1 MQWVKRTTFFNLLE
15 ETMSNNVKKFK
26 KPIGEDSIYKLMLII
41 TFVVAGAFFVINII
55 RLNLMG
61 MIAIGGCLLA
71 FGGALLIM
79 KLIKL
84 HKRKKQLVVC
94 VMLMFLVFVISL
106 FSGDFYSDDFTLYL
120 AVIALSGVY
129 LEPAV
134 TKVQM
139 VLVNVL
145 LALQY
150 IIHPE
155 KADPLSQYI
164 MCMVLT
170 TLTVIIFLQVIK
182 RGRSFIQVGDD
193 RSEEAE
199 GLVASITKAGTELQ
213 QNCETS
219 AKRVEGL
226 KDASDKLEE
235 RTRELKDGSDN
246 IIESAKDIVHS
257 FDGVHETVKFS
268 EEQISIMNAEV
279 KHVEDALAENK
290 KNMAEMSAQ
299 MNSVKQAVDEANAVF
314 EKLQKQIQE
323 ISVVTDQL
331 NSIAA
336 STNMLALNA
345 SIEAA
350 RAGQSGAGF
359 AVVASKVQE
368 LAVDSNRCSGQV
380 VEVVTAMQ
388 SQIEITTEQL
398 GESTEAID
406 ASIGALAGLQDSF
419 DDLTVQFEALYDNI
433 EAQNINVEK
442 MDSEI
447 SQLETRINEMSAC
460 TEENQAYVDEI
471 ANAVE
476 LYRNHMQLVITDTQ
490 QVNDLSV
497 SMLAISK
504 EREQA

>member
-1 MQWVKRTTFFNLLE
+1 MGVE
-15 ETMSNNVKKFK
+15 KFK

-41 TFVVAGAFFVINII
+41 TFVVAGVFFVKNII
-55 RLNLMG
+55 SLSISG
-61 MIAIGGCLLA
+61 MIAIGGCLLVL
-71 FGGALLIM
+71 GIALFIM
-79 KLIKL
+79 KMIKL
-84 HKRKKQLVVC
+84 DKRKKQLVVC
-94 VMLMFLVFVISL
+94 IMLMFVVFVISL
-106 FSGDFYSDDFTLYL
+106 FSGNFYSDDFTLYL
-120 AVIALSGVY
+120 AVIALSGLY
-129 LEPAV
+129 LEPII
-134 TKVQM
+134 TKVQA

-150 IIHPE
+150 IINPG

-170 TLTVIIFLQVIK
+170 TLTVILFLQVIK
-182 RGRSFIQVGDD
+182 RGRSFIQVGIE
-193 RSEEAE
+193 RSDEAE

-213 QNCETS
+213 ENCETS

-235 RTRELKDGSDN
+235 RTRELKDGSNN
-246 IIESAKDIVHS
+246 IIESAKDIVNS
-257 FDGVHETVKFS
+257 FDDVHETVQS
-268 EEQISIMNAEV
+268 TGEQISIMNTEV
-279 KHVEDALAENK
+279 KRVEDALAENK
-290 KNMAEMSAQ
+290 KNMKEMSQQ
-299 MNSVKQAVDEANAVF
+299 MNSVKQAVDEANEVF
-314 EKLQKQIQE
+314 AKLQKQIQE
-323 ISVVTDQL
+323 ISAVTDQL
-331 NSIAA
+331 NGIAT

-368 LAVDSNRCSGQV
+368 LAVDSNRCSSQV

-398 GESTEAID
+398 GESTDAID
-406 ASIGALAGLQDSF
+406 SSIGALEGLQSSF

-433 EAQNINVEK
+433 EAQNVNVSK

-447 SQLETRINEMSAC
+447 NQLETRINEMSAC
-460 TEENQAYVDEI
+460 TEENQVYVDEI

-476 LYRNHMQLVITDTQ
+476 LYKSHMQLVVDDTQ
-490 QVNDLSV
+490 QVNDLSA

-504 EREQA
+504 ERG

>member
-1 MQWVKRTTFFNLLE
+1 MNE
-15 ETMSNNVKKFK
+15 KKFK

-41 TFVVAGAFFVINII
+41 TFVVSGVFFVKNVISFS
-55 RLNLMG
+55 LSG
-61 MIAIGGCLLA
+61 MIAIGGCLLVL
-71 FGGALLIM
+71 GLALLVM

-94 VMLMFLVFVISL
+94 IMLMFVVFIISL
-106 FSGDFYSDDFTLYL
+106 FSGNFYSDDFTLYL

-129 LEPAV
+129 LEP
-134 TKVQM
+134 TITIVQA

-145 LALQY
+145 LILQY
-150 IIHPE
+150 IINPG
-155 KADPLSQYI
+155 KADPLSQFI

-170 TLTVIIFLQVIK
+170 TLTAVLFLQVIK

-213 QNCETS
+213 LNCENS

-246 IIESAKDIVHS
+246 IIESAKEIASS
-257 FDGVHETVKFS
+257 FDGVHETVKS
-268 EEQISIMNAEV
+268 TEEQITIMNSEV
-279 KHVEDALAENK
+279 KRVEDALAENK
-290 KNMAEMSAQ
+290 KHMKEMNEQ
-299 MNSVKQAVDEANAVF
+299 MNSVKKAVDEANEVF
-314 EKLQKQIQE
+314 AKLQKQILE
-323 ISVVTDQL
+323 ISAVTDQL
-331 NSIAA
+331 NGIAA

-368 LAVDSNRCSGQV
+368 LAIDSNRCSGQV

-388 SQIEITTEQL
+388 SQIEMTTEQL
-398 GESTEAID
+398 EESTEAID
-406 ASIGALAGLQDSF
+406 SSIGALEGLQTSF
-419 DDLTVQFEALYDNI
+419 DDLTEQFGELYDNI
-433 EAQNINVEK
+433 EAQNGNVTK
-442 MDSEI
+442 MDSVI
-447 SQLETRINEMSAC
+447 SQLENKINEMSAY

-476 LYRNHMQLVITDTQ
+476 MYKNHMQLVVDDSQ
-490 QVNDLSV
+490 QVNDLSA

-504 EREQA
+504 ERQQKA

>member
-1 MQWVKRTTFFNLLE
+1 ME
-15 ETMSNNVKKFK
+15 GKKFK
-26 KPIGEDSIYKLMLII
+26 KPLGEDSIYKLMLIV
-41 TFVVAGAFFVINII
+41 TFAVAGAFFVINVVGF
-55 RLNLMG
+55 NVSG
-61 MIAIGGCLLA
+61 MIAIGSCLVVLLLA
-71 FGGALLIM
+71 LFVM
-79 KLIKL
+79 KLVKL

-94 VMLMFLVFVISL
+94 IMLMFLVFVISL

-120 AVIALSGVY
+120 AVIGLSGMY
-129 LEPAV
+129 LEPTV
-134 TKVQM
+134 TIVQA

-145 LALQY
+145 LILQY

-155 KADPLSQYI
+155 KADPLSQFI

-170 TLTVIIFLQVIK
+170 TLTAILFLQVIK

-193 RSEEAE
+193 RNEEAE
-199 GLVASITKAGTELQ
+199 GLVESITKAGTKLQ
-213 QNCETS
+213 ENCETS

-257 FDGVHETVKFS
+257 FDDVHETVQS
-268 EEQISIMNAEV
+268 TGEQISIMNTEV
-279 KHVEDALAENK
+279 KNVEEALAENK
-290 KNMAEMSAQ
+290 KNMQAMSKQ
-299 MNSVKQAVDEANAVF
+299 MNSVKTAVDEANEVF
-314 EKLQKQIQE
+314 AKLQAQIQE
-323 ISVVTDQL
+323 ISAVTDQL

-388 SQIEITTEQL
+388 SQIAITTEQL
-398 GESTEAID
+398 EESTDAID
-406 ASIGALAGLQDSF
+406 SSIGALEGLQNSF

-433 EAQNINVEK
+433 EAQNENVVK

-447 SQLETRINEMSAC
+447 NQLETRINDMSAC
-460 TEENQAYVDEI
+460 TEENQAFVDEI

-476 LYRNHMQLVITDTQ
+476 LYKSHMQLVLNDTQ
-490 QVNDLSV
+490 QVKDLSA
-497 SMLAISK
+497 SMLAISE
-504 EREQA
+504 ERGHSK

>member
-1 MQWVKRTTFFNLLE
+1 MK
-15 ETMSNNVKKFK
+15 ETKFR
-26 KPIGEDSIYKLMLII
+26 KPIGEESIYKLMLII
-41 TFVVAGAFFVINII
+41 TFVVAGVFFIKNVISLSIS
-55 RLNLMG
+55 G
-61 MIAIGGCLLA
+61 MVAIGGCLLVL
-71 FGGALLIM
+71 GLVLLIM
-79 KLIKL
+79 KLVKL

-94 VMLMFLVFVISL
+94 VMLMFVVFIISL
-106 FSGDFYSDDFTLYL
+106 FSGNFYSDDFTLYL

-129 LEPAV
+129 LEPTI
-134 TKVQM
+134 TKVQA
-139 VLVNVL
+139 VLVNIL

-150 IIHPE
+150 IINPG

-170 TLTVIIFLQVIK
+170 TLTAVLFLQVIK

-219 AKRVEGL
+219 AKRVESL
-226 KDASDKLEE
+226 KDASDRLEE
-235 RTRELKDGSDN
+235 KTRELKDGSDN
-246 IIESAKDIVHS
+246 IVESAKDIVNS
-257 FDGVHETVKFS
+257 FDDVHETVQS
-268 EEQISIMNAEV
+268 TGEQISIMNTEV
-279 KHVEDALAENK
+279 KRVEDALAENK
-290 KNMAEMSAQ
+290 KNMKEMSQQ
-299 MNSVKQAVDEANAVF
+299 MTSVKQAVDEANEVF
-314 EKLQKQIQE
+314 AKLQKQIQE
-323 ISVVTDQL
+323 ISAVTDQL
-331 NSIAA
+331 NGIAS

-368 LAVDSNRCSGQV
+368 LAVDSNRCSSQV

-398 GESTEAID
+398 GESTDAID
-406 ASIGALAGLQDSF
+406 SSIGALEGLQNSF

-433 EAQNINVEK
+433 EAQNVNVVK

-447 SQLETRINEMSAC
+447 SKLENRINEMSAC
-460 TEENQAYVDEI
+460 TEENQVYVDEI

-476 LYRNHMQLVITDTQ
+476 MYKSHMQLVVDDTQ

-504 EREQA
+504 GREQKS

>member
-1 MQWVKRTTFFNLLE
+1 MNE
-15 ETMSNNVKKFK
+15 KKFK

-41 TFVVAGAFFVINII
+41 TFVVSGVFFVKNVISFS
-55 RLNLMG
+55 LSG
-61 MIAIGGCLLA
+61 MIAIGGCLLVL
-71 FGGALLIM
+71 GLALLVM
-79 KLIKL
+79 KLMKL

-94 VMLMFLVFVISL
+94 IMLMFVVFIISL
-106 FSGDFYSDDFTLYL
+106 FSGNFYSDDFTLYL

-129 LEPAV
+129 LEP
-134 TKVQM
+134 TITIVQA

-145 LALQY
+145 LILQY
-150 IIHPE
+150 IINPG
-155 KADPLSQYI
+155 KADPLSQFI

-170 TLTVIIFLQVIK
+170 TLTVVLFLQVIK

-213 QNCETS
+213 LNCENS

-246 IIESAKDIVHS
+246 IIESAKEIASS
-257 FDGVHETVKFS
+257 FDGVHETVKS
-268 EEQISIMNAEV
+268 TEEQITIMNSEV
-279 KHVEDALAENK
+279 KRVEDALAENK
-290 KNMAEMSAQ
+290 KHMKEMNEQ
-299 MNSVKQAVDEANAVF
+299 MNSVKKAVDEANEVF
-314 EKLQKQIQE
+314 AKLQKQILE
-323 ISVVTDQL
+323 ISAVTDQL

-368 LAVDSNRCSGQV
+368 LAIDSNRCSGQV

-388 SQIEITTEQL
+388 SQIEMTTEQL
-398 GESTEAID
+398 EESTEAID
-406 ASIGALAGLQDSF
+406 SSIGALEGLQTSF
-419 DDLTVQFEALYDNI
+419 DDLTEQFGELYDNI
-433 EAQNINVEK
+433 EAQNGNVTK
-442 MDSEI
+442 MDSVI
-447 SQLETRINEMSAC
+447 SQLENKINEMSAY

-476 LYRNHMQLVITDTQ
+476 MYKNHMQLVVDDSQ
-490 QVNDLSV
+490 QVNDLSA

-504 EREQA
+504 ERQQKA

>member
-1 MQWVKRTTFFNLLE
+1 MNE
-15 ETMSNNVKKFK
+15 KKFK

-41 TFVVAGAFFVINII
+41 TFVVSGVFFVKNVISFS
-55 RLNLMG
+55 LSG
-61 MIAIGGCLLA
+61 MIAIGGCLLVL
-71 FGGALLIM
+71 GLALLVM
-79 KLIKL
+79 KLMKL

-94 VMLMFLVFVISL
+94 IMLMFVVFIISL
-106 FSGDFYSDDFTLYL
+106 FSGNFYSDDFTLYL

-129 LEPAV
+129 LEP
-134 TKVQM
+134 TITIVQA

-145 LALQY
+145 LILQY
-150 IIHPE
+150 IINPG
-155 KADPLSQYI
+155 KADPLSQFI

-170 TLTVIIFLQVIK
+170 TLTAVLFLQVIK

-213 QNCETS
+213 LNCENS

-246 IIESAKDIVHS
+246 IIESAKEIASS
-257 FDGVHETVKFS
+257 FDGVHETVKS
-268 EEQISIMNAEV
+268 TEEQITIMNSEV
-279 KHVEDALAENK
+279 KCVEDALAENK
-290 KNMAEMSAQ
+290 KHMKEMNEQ
-299 MNSVKQAVDEANAVF
+299 MNSVKKAVDEANEVF
-314 EKLQKQIQE
+314 AKLQKQILE
-323 ISVVTDQL
+323 ISAVTDQL

-368 LAVDSNRCSGQV
+368 LAIDSNRCSGQV

-388 SQIEITTEQL
+388 SQIEMTTEQL
-398 GESTEAID
+398 EESTEAID
-406 ASIGALAGLQDSF
+406 SSIGALEGLQTSF
-419 DDLTVQFEALYDNI
+419 DDLTEQFGELYDNI
-433 EAQNINVEK
+433 EAQNGNVTK
-442 MDSEI
+442 MDSVI
-447 SQLETRINEMSAC
+447 SQLENKINEMSAY

-476 LYRNHMQLVITDTQ
+476 MYKNHMQLVVDDSQ
-490 QVNDLSV
+490 QVNDLSA

-504 EREQA
+504 ERQQKA

>member
-1 MQWVKRTTFFNLLE
+1 
-15 ETMSNNVKKFK
+15 MSNHVKKFS
-26 KPIGEDSIYKLMLII
+26 KPIGEDSIYKFMLII
-41 TFVVAGAFFVINII
+41 TFAVAGAFFIINII
-55 RLNLMG
+55 RLNLLG
-61 MIAIGGCLLA
+61 MIVIGGCLLVL
-71 FGGALLIM
+71 GGALLVM
-79 KLIKL
+79 KLMKI
-84 HKRKKQLVVC
+84 HKHKKQLVVC

-120 AVIALSGVY
+120 AVIALSGMY
-129 LEPAV
+129 LEPTV
-134 TKVQM
+134 TKVQT

-150 IIHPE
+150 IINPG

-170 TLTVIIFLQVIK
+170 TLTAIIFLQLIK
-182 RGRSFIQVGDD
+182 RGRSFIQVGID
-193 RSEEAE
+193 RNEEAE
-199 GLVASITKAGTELQ
+199 ELVASITKAGTELQ

-219 AKRVEGL
+219 AKRVEDL

-235 RTRELKDGSDN
+235 RTQELKDGSDN

-268 EEQISIMNAEV
+268 GEQISIMNTEV

-290 KNMAEMSAQ
+290 KNMQAMSRQ
-299 MNSVKQAVDEANAVF
+299 MNSVKTAVDEANEVF
-314 EKLQKQIQE
+314 AKLQKQILE
-323 ISVVTDQL
+323 ISAVTDQL

-398 GESTEAID
+398 GESTDAID
-406 ASIGALAGLQDSF
+406 SSIDALEGLQNSF
-419 DDLTVQFEALYDNI
+419 DDLTTQFEALYDNI
-433 EAQNINVEK
+433 EAQNENVVK

-471 ANAVE
+471 ANVVGV
-476 LYRNHMQLVITDTQ
+476 YKNHMKLVVADTQ

-497 SMLAISK
+497 SMLSISK
-504 EREQA
+504 ERGQK

>member
-1 MQWVKRTTFFNLLE
+1 
-15 ETMSNNVKKFK
+15 MSDNVKKFK

-41 TFVVAGAFFVINII
+41 TFAVAGAFFIINVI
-55 RLNLMG
+55 RLNIIG
-61 MIAIGGCLLA
+61 MIAIGGCLLV
-71 FGGALLIM
+71 FGGALLVM
-79 KLIKL
+79 KLMKL
-84 HKRKKQLVVC
+84 HKHKKQLVVC
-94 VMLMFLVFVISL
+94 IMLMFLVFVISL

-129 LEPAV
+129 LEPTV
-134 TKVQM
+134 TKVQA
-139 VLVNVL
+139 VLVNIL

-182 RGRSFIQVGDD
+182 RGRSFIQVGAD
-193 RSEEAE
+193 RSDEAE
-199 GLVASITKAGTELQ
+199 ELVASITKAGTELQ
-213 QNCETS
+213 KNCETS

-235 RTRELKDGSDN
+235 RTRELIDGSDN
-246 IIESAKDIVHS
+246 IVESAKDIVNS
-257 FDGVHETVKFS
+257 FDDVHETVQS
-268 EEQISIMNAEV
+268 TGQQISIMNTEV
-279 KHVEDALAENK
+279 KNVEDALAENK
-290 KNMAEMSAQ
+290 KNMHEMSKQ
-299 MNSVKQAVDEANAVF
+299 MNSVKQAVDEANEVF
-314 EKLQKQIQE
+314 AKLQKQILE
-323 ISVVTDQL
+323 ISAVTDQL

-398 GESTEAID
+398 GESTDAID
-406 ASIGALAGLQDSF
+406 SSIGALEGLQNSF
-419 DDLTVQFEALYDNI
+419 DDLTAQFEALYDNI
-433 EAQNINVEK
+433 EAQNDNVAK
-442 MDSEI
+442 MDTEI
-447 SQLETRINEMSAC
+447 RQLETRINEMSAC
-460 TEENQAYVDEI
+460 TEENQVYVDEI
-471 ANAVE
+471 ANVVE
-476 LYRNHMQLVITDTQ
+476 LYKSHMQLVVDDTQ

-497 SMLAISK
+497 SMLAISN
-504 EREQA
+504 ERTK

>member
-1 MQWVKRTTFFNLLE
+1 MNE
-15 ETMSNNVKKFK
+15 KKFK

-41 TFVVAGAFFVINII
+41 TFVVSGVFFVKNVISFS
-55 RLNLMG
+55 LSG
-61 MIAIGGCLLA
+61 MIAIGGCLLVL
-71 FGGALLIM
+71 GLALLVM
-79 KLIKL
+79 KLMKL

-94 VMLMFLVFVISL
+94 IMLMFVVFIISL
-106 FSGDFYSDDFTLYL
+106 FSGNFYSDDFTLYL

-129 LEPAV
+129 LEP
-134 TKVQM
+134 TITIVQA

-145 LALQY
+145 LILQY
-150 IIHPE
+150 IINPG
-155 KADPLSQYI
+155 KADPLSQFI

-170 TLTVIIFLQVIK
+170 TLTAVLFLQVIK

-213 QNCETS
+213 LNCENS

-246 IIESAKDIVHS
+246 IIESAKEIASS
-257 FDGVHETVKFS
+257 FDGVHETVKS
-268 EEQISIMNAEV
+268 TEEQITIMNSEV
-279 KHVEDALAENK
+279 KRVEDALAENK
-290 KNMAEMSAQ
+290 KHMKEMNEQ
-299 MNSVKQAVDEANAVF
+299 MNSVKKAVDEANEVF
-314 EKLQKQIQE
+314 AKLQKQILE
-323 ISVVTDQL
+323 ISAVTDQL

-368 LAVDSNRCSGQV
+368 LAIDSNRCSGQV

-388 SQIEITTEQL
+388 SQIEMTTEQL
-398 GESTEAID
+398 EESTEAID
-406 ASIGALAGLQDSF
+406 SSIGALEGLQTSF
-419 DDLTVQFEALYDNI
+419 DDLTEQFGELYDNI
-433 EAQNINVEK
+433 EAQNGNVTK
-442 MDSEI
+442 MDSVI
-447 SQLETRINEMSAC
+447 SQLENKINEMSAY

-476 LYRNHMQLVITDTQ
+476 MYKNHMQLVVDDSQ
-490 QVNDLSV
+490 QVNDLSA

-504 EREQA
+504 ERQQKA

>member
-1 MQWVKRTTFFNLLE
+1 MK
-15 ETMSNNVKKFK
+15 ETKFK

-41 TFVVAGAFFVINII
+41 TFVVAGVFFVKNVISLSIS
-55 RLNLMG
+55 G
-61 MIAIGGCLLA
+61 MVAIGGCLLVL
-71 FGGALLIM
+71 GLALLVM

-94 VMLMFLVFVISL
+94 VMLMFVVFVISL
-106 FSGDFYSDDFTLYL
+106 FSGNFYSDDFTLYL

-129 LEPAV
+129 LEPTI
-134 TKVQM
+134 TKVQA

-150 IIHPE
+150 IINPG

-170 TLTVIIFLQVIK
+170 TLTVILFLQVIK
-182 RGRSFIQVGDD
+182 RGRSFIQVGAD

-235 RTRELKDGSDN
+235 RARELKDGSNN
-246 IIESAKDIVHS
+246 IIESAKDIVNS
-257 FDGVHETVKFS
+257 FDNVHETVQS
-268 EEQISIMNAEV
+268 TGEQISIMNTEV
-279 KHVEDALAENK
+279 KRVEDALAENK
-290 KNMAEMSAQ
+290 KNMKEMSQQ
-299 MNSVKQAVDEANAVF
+299 MNSVKQAVDEANEVF
-314 EKLQKQIQE
+314 AKLQKQIQE
-323 ISVVTDQL
+323 ISAVTDQL
-331 NSIAA
+331 NGIAT

-368 LAVDSNRCSGQV
+368 LAVDSNRCSSQV

-398 GESTEAID
+398 GESTDAID
-406 ASIGALAGLQDSF
+406 SSIGALEGLQNSF

-433 EAQNINVEK
+433 EAQNVNVVK

-447 SQLETRINEMSAC
+447 NQLETRINEMSAC
-460 TEENQAYVDEI
+460 TEENQVYVEEI

-476 LYRNHMQLVITDTQ
+476 MYKSHMQLVVDDTQ

-504 EREQA
+504 ERG

>member
-1 MQWVKRTTFFNLLE
+1 
-15 ETMSNNVKKFK
+15 MSNNVKKFS
-26 KPIGEDSIYKLMLII
+26 KPIGEDSIYKFMLII
-41 TFVVAGAFFVINII
+41 TFAVAGAFFIINII
-55 RLNLMG
+55 RLNLLG
-61 MIAIGGCLLA
+61 MIVIGGCLLVL
-71 FGGALLIM
+71 GGALLVM
-79 KLIKL
+79 KLMKI
-84 HKRKKQLVVC
+84 HKHKKQLVVC

-120 AVIALSGVY
+120 AVIALSGMY
-129 LEPAV
+129 LEPTV
-134 TKVQM
+134 TKVQT

-150 IIHPE
+150 IINPG

-170 TLTVIIFLQVIK
+170 TLTAIIFLQLIK
-182 RGRSFIQVGDD
+182 RGRSFIQVGID
-193 RSEEAE
+193 RNEEAE
-199 GLVASITKAGTELQ
+199 ELVASITKAGTELQ

-219 AKRVEGL
+219 AKRVEDL

-235 RTRELKDGSDN
+235 RTQELKDGSDN

-268 EEQISIMNAEV
+268 GEQISIMNTEV

-290 KNMAEMSAQ
+290 KNMQAMSRQ
-299 MNSVKQAVDEANAVF
+299 MNSVKTAVDEANEVF
-314 EKLQKQIQE
+314 AKLQKQILE
-323 ISVVTDQL
+323 ISAVTDQL

-398 GESTEAID
+398 GESTDAID
-406 ASIGALAGLQDSF
+406 SSIDALEGLQNSF
-419 DDLTVQFEALYDNI
+419 DDLTTQFQALYDNI
-433 EAQNINVEK
+433 EAQNENVVK

-471 ANAVE
+471 ANVVGV
-476 LYRNHMQLVITDTQ
+476 YKNHMKLVVADTQ

-497 SMLAISK
+497 SMLSISK
-504 EREQA
+504 ERGQK

>member
-1 MQWVKRTTFFNLLE
+1 MNE
-15 ETMSNNVKKFK
+15 KKFK

-41 TFVVAGAFFVINII
+41 TFVVSGVFFVKNVISFS
-55 RLNLMG
+55 LSG
-61 MIAIGGCLLA
+61 MIAIGGCLLVL
-71 FGGALLIM
+71 GLALLVM
-79 KLIKL
+79 KLMKL

-94 VMLMFLVFVISL
+94 IMLMFVVFIISL
-106 FSGDFYSDDFTLYL
+106 FSGNFYSDDFTLYL

-129 LEPAV
+129 LEP
-134 TKVQM
+134 TITIVQA

-145 LALQY
+145 LILQY
-150 IIHPE
+150 IINPG
-155 KADPLSQYI
+155 KADPLSQFI

-170 TLTVIIFLQVIK
+170 TLTAVLFLQVIK

-213 QNCETS
+213 LNCENS

-246 IIESAKDIVHS
+246 IIESAKEIASS
-257 FDGVHETVKFS
+257 FDGVHETVKS
-268 EEQISIMNAEV
+268 TEEQITIMNSEV
-279 KHVEDALAENK
+279 KRVEDALADNK
-290 KNMAEMSAQ
+290 KHMKEMNEQ
-299 MNSVKQAVDEANAVF
+299 MNSVKKAVDEANEVF
-314 EKLQKQIQE
+314 AKLQKQILE
-323 ISVVTDQL
+323 ISAVTDQL

-368 LAVDSNRCSGQV
+368 LAIDSNRCSGQV

-388 SQIEITTEQL
+388 SQIEMTTEQL
-398 GESTEAID
+398 EESTEAID
-406 ASIGALAGLQDSF
+406 SSIGALEGLQTSF
-419 DDLTVQFEALYDNI
+419 DDLTEQFGELYDNI
-433 EAQNINVEK
+433 EAQNGNVTK
-442 MDSEI
+442 MDSVI
-447 SQLETRINEMSAC
+447 SQLENKINEMSAY

-476 LYRNHMQLVITDTQ
+476 MYKNHMQLVVDDSQ
-490 QVNDLSV
+490 QVNDLSA

-504 EREQA
+504 EREQKA

>member
-1 MQWVKRTTFFNLLE
+1 MGVE
-15 ETMSNNVKKFK
+15 KFK

-41 TFVVAGAFFVINII
+41 TFVVAGVFFVKNVISLSIS
-55 RLNLMG
+55 G
-61 MIAIGGCLLA
+61 MIAIGGCLLVL
-71 FGGALLIM
+71 GIALLIM

-84 HKRKKQLVVC
+84 NKRKKQLVVC
-94 VMLMFLVFVISL
+94 IMLMFVVFVISL
-106 FSGDFYSDDFTLYL
+106 FSGNFYSDDFTLYL
-120 AVIALSGVY
+120 AVIALSGLY
-129 LEPAV
+129 LEPV
-134 TKVQM
+134 ITKVQA

-150 IIHPE
+150 IINPG

-170 TLTVIIFLQVIK
+170 TLTVILFLQVIK
-182 RGRSFIQVGDD
+182 RGRSFIQVGAD

-226 KDASDKLEE
+226 KDASDRLEE
-235 RTRELKDGSDN
+235 RTRELKDGSNN
-246 IIESAKDIVHS
+246 IIESAKDIVNS
-257 FDGVHETVKFS
+257 FDDVHETVQS
-268 EEQISIMNAEV
+268 TGEQISIMNTEV
-279 KHVEDALAENK
+279 KRVEDALAENK
-290 KNMAEMSAQ
+290 KNMKEMSQQ
-299 MNSVKQAVDEANAVF
+299 MNSVKQAVDEANEVF
-314 EKLQKQIQE
+314 AKLQKQIQE
-323 ISVVTDQL
+323 ISAVTDQL
-331 NSIAA
+331 NGIAT

-368 LAVDSNRCSGQV
+368 LAVDSNRCSSQV

-398 GESTEAID
+398 GESTDAID
-406 ASIGALAGLQDSF
+406 SSIGALEGLQSSF

-433 EAQNINVEK
+433 EAQNVNVSK

-447 SQLETRINEMSAC
+447 NQLETRINEMSAC
-460 TEENQAYVDEI
+460 TEENQVYVDEI

-476 LYRNHMQLVITDTQ
+476 LYKSHMQLVVDDTQ
-490 QVNDLSV
+490 QVNDLSA

-504 EREQA
+504 ERG

>member
-1 MQWVKRTTFFNLLE
+1 MNE
-15 ETMSNNVKKFK
+15 KKFK

-41 TFVVAGAFFVINII
+41 TFVVSGVFFVKNVISFS
-55 RLNLMG
+55 LSG
-61 MIAIGGCLLA
+61 MIAIGGCLLVL
-71 FGGALLIM
+71 GLALLVM

-94 VMLMFLVFVISL
+94 IMLMFVVFIISL
-106 FSGDFYSDDFTLYL
+106 FSGNFYSDDFTLYL

-129 LEPAV
+129 LEP
-134 TKVQM
+134 TITIVQA

-145 LALQY
+145 LILQY
-150 IIHPE
+150 IINPG
-155 KADPLSQYI
+155 KADPLSQFI

-170 TLTVIIFLQVIK
+170 TLTAVLFLQVIK

-213 QNCETS
+213 LNCENS

-246 IIESAKDIVHS
+246 IIESAKEIASS
-257 FDGVHETVKFS
+257 FDGVHETVKS
-268 EEQISIMNAEV
+268 TEEQITIMNSEV
-279 KHVEDALAENK
+279 KCVEDALAENK
-290 KNMAEMSAQ
+290 KHMKEMNEQ
-299 MNSVKQAVDEANAVF
+299 MNSVKKAVDEANEVF
-314 EKLQKQIQE
+314 AKLQKQILE
-323 ISVVTDQL
+323 ISAVTDQL

-368 LAVDSNRCSGQV
+368 LAIDSNRCSGQV

-398 GESTEAID
+398 EESTEAID
-406 ASIGALAGLQDSF
+406 SSIGALEGLQTSF
-419 DDLTVQFEALYDNI
+419 DDLTEQFGELYDNI
-433 EAQNINVEK
+433 EAQNGNVTK
-442 MDSEI
+442 MDSVI
-447 SQLETRINEMSAC
+447 SQLENKINEMSAY

-476 LYRNHMQLVITDTQ
+476 MYKNHMQLVVDDSQ
-490 QVNDLSV
+490 QVNDLSA

-504 EREQA
+504 ERQQKA

>member
-1 MQWVKRTTFFNLLE
+1 MGVE
-15 ETMSNNVKKFK
+15 KFK

-41 TFVVAGAFFVINII
+41 TFVVAGVFFVKNII
-55 RLNLMG
+55 SLSISG
-61 MIAIGGCLLA
+61 MIAIGGCLLVL
-71 FGGALLIM
+71 GIALLIM
-79 KLIKL
+79 KMIKL
-84 HKRKKQLVVC
+84 NKRKKQLVVC
-94 VMLMFLVFVISL
+94 IMLMFVVFVISL
-106 FSGDFYSDDFTLYL
+106 FSGNFYSADFTLYL
-120 AVIALSGVY
+120 AVIALSGLY
-129 LEPAV
+129 LEPII
-134 TKVQM
+134 TKVQA

-150 IIHPE
+150 IINPG

-170 TLTVIIFLQVIK
+170 TLTAILFLQVIK
-182 RGRSFIQVGDD
+182 RGRSFIQVGVE
-193 RSEEAE
+193 RSDEAE

-213 QNCETS
+213 ENCETS
-219 AKRVEGL
+219 AKRVEVL

-257 FDGVHETVKFS
+257 FDDVHETVQS
-268 EEQISIMNAEV
+268 TGEQISIMNTEV
-279 KHVEDALAENK
+279 KRVEDALAENK
-290 KNMAEMSAQ
+290 KNMKEMSQQ
-299 MNSVKQAVDEANAVF
+299 MNSVKQAVDEANEVF
-314 EKLQKQIQE
+314 AKLQKQIQE
-323 ISVVTDQL
+323 ISAVTDQL
-331 NSIAA
+331 NGIAT

-368 LAVDSNRCSGQV
+368 LAVDSNRCSSQV

-398 GESTEAID
+398 GESTDAID
-406 ASIGALAGLQDSF
+406 LSIGALEGLQNSF

-433 EAQNINVEK
+433 EAQNVNVSK

-447 SQLETRINEMSAC
+447 NQLETRINEMSAC
-460 TEENQAYVDEI
+460 TEENQAYVEEI

-476 LYRNHMQLVITDTQ
+476 MYKSHMQLVVNDTQ
-490 QVNDLSV
+490 QVNDLSA

-504 EREQA
+504 EREQTS

>member
-1 MQWVKRTTFFNLLE
+1 MK
-15 ETMSNNVKKFK
+15 ETKFK
-26 KPIGEDSIYKLMLII
+26 KPIGEDSIYKWMLII
-41 TFVVAGAFFVINII
+41 TFVVAGAFFVKNII
-55 RLNLMG
+55 SFSISG
-61 MIAIGGCLLA
+61 MVAIGGCLLA
-71 FGGALLIM
+71 LGLALLVM

-94 VMLMFLVFVISL
+94 VMLMFVVFVISL
-106 FSGDFYSDDFTLYL
+106 FSGNFYSDDFTLYL

-129 LEPAV
+129 LEPTI
-134 TKVQM
+134 TKVQA
-139 VLVNVL
+139 VLVNIL

-150 IIHPE
+150 IINPG

-164 MCMVLT
+164 MCMALT
-170 TLTVIIFLQVIK
+170 TLTVILFLQVIK
-182 RGRSFIQVGDD
+182 RGRSFIQVGIE
-193 RSEEAE
+193 RSDEAE

-213 QNCETS
+213 ENCETS

-257 FDGVHETVKFS
+257 FDDVHETVQS
-268 EEQISIMNAEV
+268 TGEQISIMNTEV
-279 KHVEDALAENK
+279 KRVEDALAENK
-290 KNMAEMSAQ
+290 KNMKEMSQQ
-299 MNSVKQAVDEANAVF
+299 MNSVKQAVDEANEVF
-314 EKLQKQIQE
+314 AKLQKQIQE
-323 ISVVTDQL
+323 ISAVTDQL
-331 NSIAA
+331 NGIAT

-368 LAVDSNRCSGQV
+368 LAVDSNRCSSQV

-398 GESTEAID
+398 GESTDAID
-406 ASIGALAGLQDSF
+406 SSIGALEGLQNSF

-433 EAQNINVEK
+433 EAQNVNVSK
-442 MDSEI
+442 MDLEI
-447 SQLETRINEMSAC
+447 NQLETRINEMSAC
-460 TEENQAYVDEI
+460 TEENQAYVEEI

-476 LYRNHMQLVITDTQ
+476 MYKSHMQLVVNDTQ
-490 QVNDLSV
+490 QVNDLSA

-504 EREQA
+504 ERG

>member
-1 MQWVKRTTFFNLLE
+1 MNE
-15 ETMSNNVKKFK
+15 KKFK

-41 TFVVAGAFFVINII
+41 TFVVSGVFFVKNVISFS
-55 RLNLMG
+55 LSG
-61 MIAIGGCLLA
+61 MIAIGGCLLVL
-71 FGGALLIM
+71 GLALLVM

-94 VMLMFLVFVISL
+94 IMLMFVVFIISL
-106 FSGDFYSDDFTLYL
+106 FSGNFYSDDFTLYL

-129 LEPAV
+129 LEP
-134 TKVQM
+134 TITIVQA

-145 LALQY
+145 LILQY
-150 IIHPE
+150 IINPG
-155 KADPLSQYI
+155 KADPLSQFI

-170 TLTVIIFLQVIK
+170 TLTAVLFLQVIK

-213 QNCETS
+213 LNCENS

-246 IIESAKDIVHS
+246 IIESAKEIASS
-257 FDGVHETVKFS
+257 FDGVHETVKS
-268 EEQISIMNAEV
+268 TEEQITIMNSEV
-279 KHVEDALAENK
+279 KCVEDALAENK
-290 KNMAEMSAQ
+290 KHMKEMNEQ
-299 MNSVKQAVDEANAVF
+299 MNSVKKAVDEANEVF
-314 EKLQKQIQE
+314 AKLQKQILE
-323 ISVVTDQL
+323 ISAVTDQL

-368 LAVDSNRCSGQV
+368 LAIDSNRCSGQV

-388 SQIEITTEQL
+388 SQIEMTTEQL
-398 GESTEAID
+398 EESTEAID
-406 ASIGALAGLQDSF
+406 SSIGALEGLQTSF
-419 DDLTVQFEALYDNI
+419 DDLTEQFGELYDNI
-433 EAQNINVEK
+433 EAQNGNVTK
-442 MDSEI
+442 MDSVI
-447 SQLETRINEMSAC
+447 SQLENKINEMSAY

-476 LYRNHMQLVITDTQ
+476 MYKNHMQLVVDDSQ
-490 QVNDLSV
+490 QVNDLSA

-504 EREQA
+504 ERQQKA

>member
-1 MQWVKRTTFFNLLE
+1 MK
-15 ETMSNNVKKFK
+15 ETKFK

-41 TFVVAGAFFVINII
+41 TFVVAGVFFVKNVISLSIS
-55 RLNLMG
+55 G
-61 MIAIGGCLLA
+61 MVAIGGCLLVL
-71 FGGALLIM
+71 GLALLVM

-94 VMLMFLVFVISL
+94 VMLMFVVFVISL
-106 FSGDFYSDDFTLYL
+106 FSGNFYSDDFTLYL

-129 LEPAV
+129 LEPTI
-134 TKVQM
+134 TKVQA

-150 IIHPE
+150 IINPG

-170 TLTVIIFLQVIK
+170 TLTVILFLQVIK
-182 RGRSFIQVGDD
+182 RGRSFIQVGAD

-235 RTRELKDGSDN
+235 RARELKDGSNN
-246 IIESAKDIVHS
+246 IIESAKDIVNS
-257 FDGVHETVKFS
+257 FDNVHETVQS
-268 EEQISIMNAEV
+268 TGEQISIMNTEG
-279 KHVEDALAENK
+279 KRVEDALAENK
-290 KNMAEMSAQ
+290 KNMKEMSQQ
-299 MNSVKQAVDEANAVF
+299 MNSVKQAVDEANEVF
-314 EKLQKQIQE
+314 AKLQKQIQE
-323 ISVVTDQL
+323 ISAVTDQL
-331 NSIAA
+331 NGIAT

-368 LAVDSNRCSGQV
+368 LAVDSNRCSSQV

-398 GESTEAID
+398 GESTDAID
-406 ASIGALAGLQDSF
+406 SSIGALEGLQNSF

-433 EAQNINVEK
+433 EAQNVNVVK

-447 SQLETRINEMSAC
+447 NQLETRINEMSAC
-460 TEENQAYVDEI
+460 TEENQVYVEEI
-471 ANAVE
+471 ANSVE
-476 LYRNHMQLVITDTQ
+476 MYKSHMQLVVDDTQ

-504 EREQA
+504 ERG

>member
-1 MQWVKRTTFFNLLE
+1 
-15 ETMSNNVKKFK
+15 MSDSTKKFK

-41 TFVVAGAFFVINII
+41 TFVVAGAFFVKNVISLSIS
-55 RLNLMG
+55 G

-71 FGGALLIM
+71 LAVALLVM

-94 VMLMFLVFVISL
+94 IMLMFVVFIISL
-106 FSGDFYSDDFTLYL
+106 FSGNFYSDDFTLYL

-129 LEPAV
+129 LEPTV
-134 TKVQM
+134 TKVQA

-150 IIHPE
+150 IINPG

-164 MCMVLT
+164 MCMALT
-170 TLTVIIFLQVIK
+170 TLTVILFLQVIK
-182 RGRSFIQVGDD
+182 RGRSFIQVGAD

-199 GLVASITKAGTELQ
+199 GLVASITKAGMELQ

-246 IIESAKDIVHS
+246 IIESAKDIVNS
-257 FDGVHETVKFS
+257 FDNVHETVQS
-268 EEQISIMNAEV
+268 TGEQISIMNTEV
-279 KHVEDALAENK
+279 KRVEDALAENK
-290 KNMAEMSAQ
+290 KNMHEMSLQ
-299 MNSVKQAVDEANAVF
+299 MNSVKKAVDEANEVF
-314 EKLQKQIQE
+314 AKLQKQILE
-323 ISVVTDQL
+323 ISAVTDQL
-331 NSIAA
+331 NSIAS

-398 GESTEAID
+398 EESTEAID
-406 ASIGALAGLQDSF
+406 SSIGALEGLQNSF

-433 EAQNINVEK
+433 EAQNVNVTK

-447 SQLETRINEMSAC
+447 NQLETRINEMSAC
-460 TEENQAYVDEI
+460 TEENQVYVDEI

-476 LYRNHMQLVITDTQ
+476 LYKNHMKLVVDDTQ
-490 QVNDLSV
+490 QVKDLSV
-497 SMLAISK
+497 SMLTISK
-504 EREQA
+504 ERE

>member
-1 MQWVKRTTFFNLLE
+1 MKD
-15 ETMSNNVKKFK
+15 KKFK
-26 KPIGEDSIYKLMLII
+26 KPIGEDYIYKLMLTI
-41 TFVVAGAFFVINII
+41 TFVVSGAFFVKNVISLSIS
-55 RLNLMG
+55 G

-71 FGGALLIM
+71 LVLALVIMNLM
-79 KLIKL
+79 KLY
-84 HKRKKQLVVC
+84 KRKKQLVVC
-94 VMLMFLVFVISL
+94 VMLMFVIFVISL
-106 FSGDFYSDDFTLYL
+106 FSGNFYSDDFTLYL
-120 AVIALSGVY
+120 AVIALSGMY
-129 LEPAV
+129 LEPTV
-134 TKVQM
+134 TKVQT

-145 LALQY
+145 LAAQY
-150 IIHPE
+150 IINPG

-170 TLTVIIFLQVIK
+170 TLTAIMFLQVIK

-193 RSEEAE
+193 RREEAE

-235 RTRELKDGSDN
+235 RARELKDGSDN
-246 IIESAKDIVHS
+246 IIESAKDIAHS
-257 FDGVHETVKFS
+257 FEGVHETVRATGS
-268 EEQISIMNAEV
+268 QITLMNTEV
-279 KHVEDALAENK
+279 KNVEEALDANK
-290 KNMAEMSAQ
+290 KNMHAMSLQ
-299 MNSVKQAVDEANAVF
+299 MNSVKKAVDEANEVF
-314 EKLQKQIQE
+314 AKLQKQIQE
-323 ISVVTDQL
+323 ISAVTDQL

-388 SQIEITTEQL
+388 SQIVITSEQL
-398 GESTEAID
+398 AESTDAIGS
-406 ASIGALAGLQDSF
+406 SIGALEGLENSF
-419 DDLTVQFEALYDNI
+419 DDLTTQFEALYDNI
-433 EAQNINVEK
+433 EAQNENVGK

-447 SQLETRINEMSAC
+447 SKLEARINDMSSC
-460 TEENQAYVDEI
+460 TEENQTYVEEI
-471 ANAVE
+471 TNAVE
-476 LYRNHMQLVITDTQ
+476 LYKSHMKLVVNDTQ

-497 SMLAISK
+497 SMLAISE
-504 EREQA
+504 ERENNI

>member
-1 MQWVKRTTFFNLLE
+1 MNE
-15 ETMSNNVKKFK
+15 KKFK

-41 TFVVAGAFFVINII
+41 TFVVSGVFFVKNVISFS
-55 RLNLMG
+55 LSG
-61 MIAIGGCLLA
+61 MIAIGGCLLVL
-71 FGGALLIM
+71 GLALLVM

-94 VMLMFLVFVISL
+94 IMLMFVVFIISL
-106 FSGDFYSDDFTLYL
+106 FSGNFYSDDFTLYL

-129 LEPAV
+129 LEP
-134 TKVQM
+134 TITIVQA

-145 LALQY
+145 LILQY
-150 IIHPE
+150 IINPG
-155 KADPLSQYI
+155 KADPLSQFI

-170 TLTVIIFLQVIK
+170 TLTAVLFLQVIK

-213 QNCETS
+213 LNCENS

-246 IIESAKDIVHS
+246 IIESAKEIASS
-257 FDGVHETVKFS
+257 FDGVHETVKS
-268 EEQISIMNAEV
+268 TEEQITIMNSEV
-279 KHVEDALAENK
+279 KRVEDALAENK
-290 KNMAEMSAQ
+290 KHMKEMNEQ
-299 MNSVKQAVDEANAVF
+299 MNSVKKAVDEANEVF
-314 EKLQKQIQE
+314 AKLQKQILE
-323 ISVVTDQL
+323 ISAVTDQL

-368 LAVDSNRCSGQV
+368 LAIDSNRCSGQV

-388 SQIEITTEQL
+388 SQIEMTTEQL
-398 GESTEAID
+398 EESTEAID
-406 ASIGALAGLQDSF
+406 SSIGALEGLQTSF
-419 DDLTVQFEALYDNI
+419 DDLTEQFGELYDNI
-433 EAQNINVEK
+433 EAQNGNVTK
-442 MDSEI
+442 MDSVI
-447 SQLETRINEMSAC
+447 SQLENKINEMSAY

-476 LYRNHMQLVITDTQ
+476 MYKNHMQLVVDDSQ
-490 QVNDLSV
+490 QVNDLSA

-504 EREQA
+504 ERQQKA

>member
-1 MQWVKRTTFFNLLE
+1 MNE
-15 ETMSNNVKKFK
+15 KKFK

-41 TFVVAGAFFVINII
+41 TFVVSGVFFVKNVISFS
-55 RLNLMG
+55 LSG
-61 MIAIGGCLLA
+61 MIAIGGCLLVL
-71 FGGALLIM
+71 GLALLVM
-79 KLIKL
+79 KLMKL

-94 VMLMFLVFVISL
+94 IMLMFVVFIISL
-106 FSGDFYSDDFTLYL
+106 FSGNFYSDDFTLYL

-129 LEPAV
+129 LEP
-134 TKVQM
+134 TITIVQA

-145 LALQY
+145 LILQY
-150 IIHPE
+150 IINPG
-155 KADPLSQYI
+155 KADPLSQFI

-170 TLTVIIFLQVIK
+170 TLTAVLFLQVIK

-213 QNCETS
+213 LNCENS

-246 IIESAKDIVHS
+246 IIESAKEIASS
-257 FDGVHETVKFS
+257 FDGVHETVKS
-268 EEQISIMNAEV
+268 TEEQITIMNSEV
-279 KHVEDALAENK
+279 KCVEDALAENK
-290 KNMAEMSAQ
+290 KHMKEMNEQ
-299 MNSVKQAVDEANAVF
+299 MNSVKKAVDEANEVF
-314 EKLQKQIQE
+314 AKLQKQILE
-323 ISVVTDQL
+323 ISAVTDQL

-368 LAVDSNRCSGQV
+368 LAIDSNRCSGQV

-388 SQIEITTEQL
+388 SQIEMTTERL
-398 GESTEAID
+398 EESTEAID
-406 ASIGALAGLQDSF
+406 SSIGALEGLQTSF
-419 DDLTVQFEALYDNI
+419 DDLTEQFGELYDNI
-433 EAQNINVEK
+433 EAQNGNVTK
-442 MDSEI
+442 MDSVI
-447 SQLETRINEMSAC
+447 SQLENKINEMSAY

-476 LYRNHMQLVITDTQ
+476 MYKNHMQLVVDDSQ
-490 QVNDLSV
+490 QVNDLSA

-504 EREQA
+504 ERQ

>member
-1 MQWVKRTTFFNLLE
+1 MGVE
-15 ETMSNNVKKFK
+15 KFK

-41 TFVVAGAFFVINII
+41 TFVVAGVFFVKNVISLSIS
-55 RLNLMG
+55 G
-61 MIAIGGCLLA
+61 MIAIGGCLLVL
-71 FGGALLIM
+71 GIALFIM
-79 KLIKL
+79 KMIKL
-84 HKRKKQLVVC
+84 NKRKKQLVVC
-94 VMLMFLVFVISL
+94 IMLMFVVFVISL
-106 FSGDFYSDDFTLYL
+106 FSGNFYSDDFTLYL
-120 AVIALSGVY
+120 AVIALSGLY
-129 LEPAV
+129 LEPII
-134 TKVQM
+134 TKVQA

-150 IIHPE
+150 IINPG

-170 TLTVIIFLQVIK
+170 TLTVILFLQVIK
-182 RGRSFIQVGDD
+182 RGRSFIQVGIE
-193 RSEEAE
+193 RSDEAE

-213 QNCETS
+213 ENCETS

-257 FDGVHETVKFS
+257 FDDVHETVQS
-268 EEQISIMNAEV
+268 TGEQISIMNTEV
-279 KHVEDALAENK
+279 KRVEDALAENK
-290 KNMAEMSAQ
+290 KNMKEMSQQ
-299 MNSVKQAVDEANAVF
+299 MNSVKQAVDEANEVF
-314 EKLQKQIQE
+314 AKLQKQIQE
-323 ISVVTDQL
+323 ISAVTDQL
-331 NSIAA
+331 NGIAT

-368 LAVDSNRCSGQV
+368 LAVDSNRCSSQV

-398 GESTEAID
+398 GESTDAID
-406 ASIGALAGLQDSF
+406 SSIGALEGLQNSF

-433 EAQNINVEK
+433 EAQNVNVSK

-447 SQLETRINEMSAC
+447 NQLETRINEMSAC
-460 TEENQAYVDEI
+460 TEENQAYVEEI
-471 ANAVE
+471 ASAVE
-476 LYRNHMQLVITDTQ
+476 MYKSHMQLVVNDTQ
-490 QVNDLSV
+490 QVNDLSA

-504 EREQA
+504 EREQTS

>member
-1 MQWVKRTTFFNLLE
+1 MNE
-15 ETMSNNVKKFK
+15 KKFK
-26 KPIGEDSIYKLMLII
+26 NPIGEDSIYKLMLII
-41 TFVVAGAFFVINII
+41 TFVVSGVFFVKNVISFS
-55 RLNLMG
+55 LSG
-61 MIAIGGCLLA
+61 MIAIGGCLLVL
-71 FGGALLIM
+71 GLALLVM

-94 VMLMFLVFVISL
+94 IMLMFVVFIISL
-106 FSGDFYSDDFTLYL
+106 FSGNFYSDDFTLYL

-129 LEPAV
+129 LEP
-134 TKVQM
+134 TITIVQA

-145 LALQY
+145 LILQY
-150 IIHPE
+150 IINPG
-155 KADPLSQYI
+155 KADPLSQFI

-170 TLTVIIFLQVIK
+170 TLTAVLFLQVIK

-213 QNCETS
+213 LNCENS

-246 IIESAKDIVHS
+246 IIESAKEIASS
-257 FDGVHETVKFS
+257 FDGVHETVKS
-268 EEQISIMNAEV
+268 TEEQITIMNSEV
-279 KHVEDALAENK
+279 KRVEDALAENK
-290 KNMAEMSAQ
+290 KHMKEMNEQ
-299 MNSVKQAVDEANAVF
+299 MNSVKKAVDEANEVF
-314 EKLQKQIQE
+314 AKLQKQILE
-323 ISVVTDQL
+323 ISAVTDQL

-368 LAVDSNRCSGQV
+368 LAIDSNRCSGQV

-388 SQIEITTEQL
+388 SQIEMTTEQL
-398 GESTEAID
+398 EESTEAID
-406 ASIGALAGLQDSF
+406 SSIGALEGLQTSF
-419 DDLTVQFEALYDNI
+419 DDLTEQFGELYDNI
-433 EAQNINVEK
+433 EAQNGNVTK
-442 MDSEI
+442 MDSVI
-447 SQLETRINEMSAC
+447 SQLENKINEMSAY

-476 LYRNHMQLVITDTQ
+476 MYKNHIQLVVDDSQ
-490 QVNDLSV
+490 QVNDLSA

-504 EREQA
+504 ERQQKA

>member
-1 MQWVKRTTFFNLLE
+1 
-15 ETMSNNVKKFK
+15 MSNNVKKFS
-26 KPIGEDSIYKLMLII
+26 KPIGEDSIYKFMLII
-41 TFVVAGAFFVINII
+41 TFAVAGAFFIINII
-55 RLNLMG
+55 RLNVLG
-61 MIAIGGCLLA
+61 MIVIGGCLLVL
-71 FGGALLIM
+71 GGALLVM
-79 KLIKL
+79 KLMKI
-84 HKRKKQLVVC
+84 HKHKKQLAVC

-120 AVIALSGVY
+120 AVIALSGMY
-129 LEPAV
+129 LEPTV
-134 TKVQM
+134 TKVQT

-150 IIHPE
+150 IINPG

-170 TLTVIIFLQVIK
+170 TLTAIIFLQLIK
-182 RGRSFIQVGDD
+182 RGRSFIQVGID
-193 RSEEAE
+193 RNEEAE
-199 GLVASITKAGTELQ
+199 ELVASITKAGTELQ

-219 AKRVEGL
+219 AKRVEDL

-235 RTRELKDGSDN
+235 RTQELKDGSDN

-268 EEQISIMNAEV
+268 GEQISIMNTEV

-290 KNMAEMSAQ
+290 KNMQAMSKQ
-299 MNSVKQAVDEANAVF
+299 MNSVKTAVDEANEVF
-314 EKLQKQIQE
+314 AKLQKQILE
-323 ISVVTDQL
+323 ISAVTDQL

-398 GESTEAID
+398 GESTDAID
-406 ASIGALAGLQDSF
+406 SSIDALEGLQNSF
-419 DDLTVQFEALYDNI
+419 DDLTTQFEALYDNI
-433 EAQNINVEK
+433 EAQNENVVK

-471 ANAVE
+471 ANVVE
-476 LYRNHMQLVITDTQ
+476 VYKNHMELVVADTQ

-497 SMLAISK
+497 SMLSISK
-504 EREQA
+504 EREQK

>member
-1 MQWVKRTTFFNLLE
+1 MNE
-15 ETMSNNVKKFK
+15 KKFK
-26 KPIGEDSIYKLMLII
+26 NPIGEDSIYKLMLII
-41 TFVVAGAFFVINII
+41 TFVVSGVFFVKNVISFS
-55 RLNLMG
+55 LSG
-61 MIAIGGCLLA
+61 MIAIGGCLLVL
-71 FGGALLIM
+71 GLALLVM

-94 VMLMFLVFVISL
+94 IMLMFVVFIISL
-106 FSGDFYSDDFTLYL
+106 FSGNFYSDDFTLYL

-129 LEPAV
+129 LEP
-134 TKVQM
+134 TITIVQA

-145 LALQY
+145 LILQY
-150 IIHPE
+150 IINPG
-155 KADPLSQYI
+155 KADPLSQFI

-170 TLTVIIFLQVIK
+170 TLTAVLFLQVIK

-213 QNCETS
+213 LNCENS

-246 IIESAKDIVHS
+246 IIESAKEIASS
-257 FDGVHETVKFS
+257 FDGVHETVKS
-268 EEQISIMNAEV
+268 TEEQITIMNSEV
-279 KHVEDALAENK
+279 KRVEDALAENK
-290 KNMAEMSAQ
+290 KHMKEMNEQ
-299 MNSVKQAVDEANAVF
+299 MNSVKKAVDEANEVF
-314 EKLQKQIQE
+314 AKLQKQILE
-323 ISVVTDQL
+323 ISAVTDQL

-368 LAVDSNRCSGQV
+368 LAIDSNRCSGQV

-388 SQIEITTEQL
+388 SQIEMTTEQL
-398 GESTEAID
+398 EESTEAID
-406 ASIGALAGLQDSF
+406 SSIGALEGLQTSF
-419 DDLTVQFEALYDNI
+419 DDLTEQFGELYDNI
-433 EAQNINVEK
+433 EAQNGNVTK
-442 MDSEI
+442 MDSVI
-447 SQLETRINEMSAC
+447 SQLENKINEMSAY

-476 LYRNHMQLVITDTQ
+476 MYKNHMQLVVDDSQ
-490 QVNDLSV
+490 QVNDLSA

-504 EREQA
+504 ERQQKA

>member
-1 MQWVKRTTFFNLLE
+1 MNE
-15 ETMSNNVKKFK
+15 KKFK

-41 TFVVAGAFFVINII
+41 TFVVSGVFFVKNVISFS
-55 RLNLMG
+55 LSG
-61 MIAIGGCLLA
+61 MIAIGGCLLVL
-71 FGGALLIM
+71 GLALLVM
-79 KLIKL
+79 KLMKL

-94 VMLMFLVFVISL
+94 IMLMFVVFIISL
-106 FSGDFYSDDFTLYL
+106 FSGNFYSDDFTLYL

-129 LEPAV
+129 LEP
-134 TKVQM
+134 TITIVQA

-145 LALQY
+145 LILQY
-150 IIHPE
+150 IINPG
-155 KADPLSQYI
+155 KADPLSQFI

-170 TLTVIIFLQVIK
+170 TLTAVLFLQVIK

-213 QNCETS
+213 LNCENS

-246 IIESAKDIVHS
+246 IIESAKEIASS
-257 FDGVHETVKFS
+257 FDGVHETVKS
-268 EEQISIMNAEV
+268 TEEQITIMNSEV
-279 KHVEDALAENK
+279 KCVEDALAENK
-290 KNMAEMSAQ
+290 KHMKEMNEQ
-299 MNSVKQAVDEANAVF
+299 MNSVKKAVDEANEVF
-314 EKLQKQIQE
+314 AKLQKQILE
-323 ISVVTDQL
+323 ISAVTDQL
-331 NSIAA
+331 NGIAA

-368 LAVDSNRCSGQV
+368 LAIDSNRCSGQV

-388 SQIEITTEQL
+388 SQIEMTTEQL
-398 GESTEAID
+398 EESTEAID
-406 ASIGALAGLQDSF
+406 SSIGALEGLQTSF
-419 DDLTVQFEALYDNI
+419 DDLTEQFGELYDNI
-433 EAQNINVEK
+433 EAQNGNVTK
-442 MDSEI
+442 MDSVI
-447 SQLETRINEMSAC
+447 SQLENKINEMSAY

-476 LYRNHMQLVITDTQ
+476 MYKNHMQLVVDDSQ
-490 QVNDLSV
+490 QVNDLSA

-504 EREQA
+504 ERQQKA